1 MRKVALALGAL
12 SLVACSK
19 GFGSGFEGS
28 ITLRSTRGSSP
39 PVDMV
44 VKAKGD
50 KLRFETPTSDGRAA
64 IAIYSPTD
72 NKVTVLVD
80 AQKIAMDM
88 DLSSP
93 SAAPNTSADTSNVDK
108 TGKSE
113 TIAGI
118 GCEDYVVKD
127 PSGRRTETCI
137 AQGLAF
143 FDLEG
148 VRRGV
153 GGSAWT
159 KSLREKKMFPLKSV
173 EYDAAGKEISRTEA
187 VTVQK
192 EKLDDAMFVV
202 PADYKRM
209 TQPRMH

>member
-1 MRKVALALGAL
+1 MRRLLFPLALL
-12 SLVACSK
+12 SLAGCSK
-19 GFGSGFEGS
+19 GFGKDFEGS
-28 ITLRSTRGSSP
+28 ITLRTTRGSSP
-39 PVDMV
+39 PADMV
-44 VKAKGD
+44 VRAKGD
-50 KLRFETPTSDGRAA
+50 RLRFETPTSDGKSAV
-64 IAIYSPTD
+64 AIYSPAD
-72 NKVTVLVD
+72 NKVTILVD
-80 AQKIAMDM
+80 AQKLAMDM

-118 GCEDYVVKD
+118 SCEDYEVKD

-143 FDLEG
+143 FDLES
-148 VRRGV
+148 VRRGI

-173 EYDAAGKEISRTEA
+173 EYDASGKEISRTEA
-187 VTVQK
+187 TAVQK

-202 PADYKRM
+202 PAGYTRM
-209 TQPRMH
+209 AQPRMH